1 MQHPQLPLTCLCT
14 PTAAHSSP
22 PDSRG
27 CPAHAA
33 PAAWGFVSACCS
45 GTAGTAELCRRRFS
59 GALLCFQNGTLARRQ
74 LLPPV
79 SEARAGLCQGNA
91 SPEEVAGWAFRGVC
105 TAGRSAGDPSD
116 VPASGCQGGK
126 AASGPAS
133 LSPTLVP
140 ARGEAESELM
150 EGAGEGKGE
159 ERWEAGRRRSRPHQ
173 PPRLSASQL
182 HLQIY

>member
-59 GALLCFQNGTLARRQ
+59 GALLCFQNGTLDGSFCHRFQKHGLVCARGTRCRRRWPGGRQ
-74 LLPPV
+74 RGLHRRVV
-79 SEARAGLCQGNA
+79 SRSPLGRAG
-91 SPEEVAGWAFRGVC
+91 
-105 TAGRSAGDPSD
+105 
-116 VPASGCQGGK
+116 SGCQGRK

-133 LSPTLVP
+133 LVP
-140 ARGEAESELM
+140 ARGEAESKLM
-150 EGAGEGKGE
+150 EGEGEGKGE
-159 ERWEAGRRRSRPHQ
+159 ERWGAGRTRSQPHQ